1 MTDSEAMLRRQ
12 AQWQKDRR
20 SLSWPEKIRMAE
32 RVRESAERLR
42 DRPGPA
48 RTPPPSGPARRPYL
62 PTGDALS
69 SESRP

>member
-48 RTPPPSGPARRPYL
+48 RTLPPSGACAPPLLGDRPM
-62 PTGDALS
+62 P
-69 SESRP
+69 